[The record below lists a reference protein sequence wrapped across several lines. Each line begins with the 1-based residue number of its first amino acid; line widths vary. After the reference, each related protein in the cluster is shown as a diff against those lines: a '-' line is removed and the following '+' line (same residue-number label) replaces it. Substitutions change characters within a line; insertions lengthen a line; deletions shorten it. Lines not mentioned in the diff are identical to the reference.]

1 VFHSI
6 QKPKKP
12 EGDFVARSGL
22 DSIRGNKGIGDTYK
36 LLVALMCPTYLDDI
50 AVVKHKITLFGRG
63 YFMLNL
69 QLVEKESFPQI
80 TSVRNLIRES
90 KG

>member
-1 VFHSI
+1 
-6 QKPKKP
+6 
-12 EGDFVARSGL
+12 
-22 DSIRGNKGIGDTYK
+22 
-36 LLVALMCPTYLDDI
+36 MCTTHLDDI
-50 AVVKHKITLFGRG
+50 TVVKHKITLFGRG

-80 TSVRNLIRES
+80 TSVWNLIRES